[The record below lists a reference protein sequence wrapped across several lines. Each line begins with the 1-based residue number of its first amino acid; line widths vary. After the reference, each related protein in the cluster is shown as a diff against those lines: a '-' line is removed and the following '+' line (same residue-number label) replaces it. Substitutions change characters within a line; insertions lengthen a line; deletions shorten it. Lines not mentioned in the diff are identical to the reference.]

1 MKSLIH
7 VNTLLAPIGALE
19 AIVPIIN
26 AAQTRAT
33 KIKTG
38 EIFRLFAILGP
49 DITLADIQPS
59 KQCND

>member
-1 MKSLIH
+1 MSTPYWPQFGRWRQEAI
-7 VNTLLAPIGALE
+7 API
-19 AIVPIIN
+19 IS

-33 KIKTG
+33 KIKAG

-49 DITLADIQPS
+49 EIILADRDIRPS